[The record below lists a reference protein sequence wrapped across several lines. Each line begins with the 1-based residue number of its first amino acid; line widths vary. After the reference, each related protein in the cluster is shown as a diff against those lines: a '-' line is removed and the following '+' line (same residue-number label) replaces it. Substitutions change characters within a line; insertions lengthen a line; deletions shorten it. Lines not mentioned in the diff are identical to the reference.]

1 MRFDLTDLR
10 LFLHVVEAGSLTAGA
25 ARSHMTLASASQ
37 RVRGM
42 EDALGSPLL
51 TRHAQGVRPT
61 EAGRT
66 LLHHARVVL
75 QQMERLRGELGEYGQ
90 GLKGHVR
97 LMCGTSALTEHLPE
111 VLSRFLMQHPRI
123 SVDLE
128 ERPSPDTVDALRG
141 GRCDIGIVSDAI
153 DTEGLECHPFRRDDL
168 VLVMPRGHALAG
180 RRRVMLAEVIDSEF
194 VGLPADSA
202 LQLLLTQHARALGRH
217 LAYRVRVGN
226 FEAVCRMVAHGI
238 GVGIVPQTAAE
249 RCARSMK
256 IARAA
261 LGDAWAERT
270 LMACVRSSQELPL
283 NARRMLEHLVAP
295 VEQVAAK

>member
-1 MRFDLTDLR
+1 MLGQKAAQHLGQVLR
-10 LFLHVVEAGSLTAGA
+10 ERRGA
-25 ARSHMTLASASQ
+25 AHEAHMTLEPLAVLAELAAQALHLLQHDARMVQQ
-37 RVRGM
+37 RAAG
-42 EDALGSPLL
+42 LG
-51 TRHAQGVRPT
+51 RAH
-61 EAGRT
+61 
-66 LLHHARVVL
+66 
-75 QQMERLRGELGEYGQ
+75 
-90 GLKGHVR
+90 
-97 LMCGTSALTEHLPE
+97 
-111 VLSRFLMQHPRI
+111 
-123 SVDLE
+123 
-128 ERPSPDTVDALRG
+128 ALRMA
-141 GRCDIGIVSDAI
+141 REQRAA
-153 DTEGLECHPFRRDDL
+153 EGVFPAA
-168 VLVMPRGHALAG
+168 HALAG
-180 RRRVMLAEVIDSEF
+180 RRRVHLAEVVDSEF

-226 FEAVCRMVAHGI
+226 FEAVCRMVVHGI